1 MSLELT
7 VMADEVIILPGPKI
21 ASWAKLFAARPDL
34 LETYQQIALLDDDL
48 LCSIDDLNASFA
60 AGRAYNLLLWQPSL
74 TWDSYFTYAVTLNN
88 PSFTLR
94 YVNFIEL
101 MCPFFAVDQLRRV
114 LPLFSLGY
122 EVYIDR
128 MWCRLNENSS
138 RRYAILD
145 GVKLK
150 HCRQI
155 GSNAQAQGFSAL
167 NKTRH
172 GGIYQSFIDQAED
185 ELDIRFRGAVVYA
198 GVTRKGKLVVG
209 RLVMALMAFSVLQG
223 WRKHKENKF
232 IRPLLDHV
240 RHILTRPIANEPIA
254 INPPLR
260 HIDGDVGVSEPR

>member
-1 MSLELT
+1 
-7 VMADEVIILPGPKI
+7 
-21 ASWAKLFAARPDL
+21 
-34 LETYQQIALLDDDL
+34 
-48 LCSIDDLNASFA
+48 
-60 AGRAYNLLLWQPSL
+60 
-74 TWDSYFTYAVTLNN
+74 
-88 PSFTLR
+88 
-94 YVNFIEL
+94 
-101 MCPFFAVDQLRRV
+101 VDQLRRV

-145 GVKLK
+145 SVKLK

-223 WRKHKENKF
+223 WSKHKENKF

-260 HIDGDVGVSEPR
+260 HIDGEVVVSEPR